1 MELSQNTPGNVE
13 FMVEKIIEKLRVMN
27 IGAVKASNF
36 NQEMYEELRDI
47 YEMVMKKNNFSP
59 RELEAIAEELGSLRN
74 V

>member
-1 MELSQNTPGNVE
+1 MDLSQNTPANAE
-13 FMVEKIIEKLRVMN
+13 FMVQKISEKLRIMN
-27 IGAVKASNF
+27 IGAVKASHF

-47 YEMVMKKNNFSP
+47 YDMVMKKSNFTP